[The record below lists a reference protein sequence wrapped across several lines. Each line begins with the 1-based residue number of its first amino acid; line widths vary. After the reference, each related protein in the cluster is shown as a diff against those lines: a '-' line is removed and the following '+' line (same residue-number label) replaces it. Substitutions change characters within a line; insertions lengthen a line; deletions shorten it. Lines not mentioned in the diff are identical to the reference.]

1 MSVLKSN
8 RTRRRFLKIVGIASI
23 GVISG
28 TTLVKLTKED
38 TLKKVTWSG
47 IALGA
52 PAEITIYHPNQKE
65 AEDILSNSY
74 KKLVQLE
81 SLFSLYND
89 DSQLSMLNK
98 NGYVKNPD
106 PDMIALLNLS
116 KKYAEITDGA
126 FDVTVQPLWNLYNE
140 AFTKTNK
147 PPKEDEIEKTL
158 SLVDWRSITVS
169 KNLINYEKKGMSS
182 TLNGIAQGY
191 ITDKI
196 SEHLINS
203 GINNTLVQLGEYRGI
218 GDHPDGRPWR
228 LLLSNPE
235 HTDSIGEIEFTNG
248 EIVLMEDGMLADG
261 SKIQLG
267 TDITRRK
274 TREKILNQLQE
285 AIEAAPL
292 RISLFGNDDKL
303 ILANKFV
310 REKFKDLG
318 LELVPGET
326 LDSDRRRFLAENEN
340 LNNYINEYY
349 KK

>member
-1 MSVLKSN
+1 MSALNNNK
-8 RTRRRFLKIVGIASI
+8 TRRRFLKIVGIASI

-28 TTLVKLTKED
+28 TTLVKLTKENA
-38 TLKKVTWSG
+38 LKRVTWNG
-47 IALGA
+47 IALGS
-52 PAEITIYHPNQKE
+52 PAEITIYHPDQKE
-65 AEDILSNSY
+65 AENILSNSY

-81 SLFSLYND
+81 NLFSLYKD

-116 KKYAEITDGA
+116 KKYAEITNGA

-147 PPKEDEIEKTL
+147 PPSESEIEKTL
-158 SLVDWRSITVS
+158 SLIDWRSIS
-169 KNLINYEKKGMSS
+169 INKNLINYEINGMSS

-196 SEHLINS
+196 SENLINA

-235 HTDSIGEIEFTNG
+235 HTDTIGEIEFTNAAVATSAG
-248 EIVLMEDGMLADG
+248 
-261 SKIQLG
+261 LG
-267 TDITRRK
+267 TPFDLSGKYHHIFDPK
-274 TREKILNQLQE
+274 NGHNANKQLQVSVLAKTATE
-285 AIEAAPL
+285 ADALATAFLVLDQKAAKKIA
-292 RISLFGNDDKL
+292 RKL
-303 ILANKFV
+303 NIGFEIL
-310 REKFKDLG
+310 D
-318 LELVPGET
+318 
-326 LDSDRRRFLAENEN
+326 
-340 LNNYINEYY
+340 NNRNRKIITSV
-349 KK
+349 